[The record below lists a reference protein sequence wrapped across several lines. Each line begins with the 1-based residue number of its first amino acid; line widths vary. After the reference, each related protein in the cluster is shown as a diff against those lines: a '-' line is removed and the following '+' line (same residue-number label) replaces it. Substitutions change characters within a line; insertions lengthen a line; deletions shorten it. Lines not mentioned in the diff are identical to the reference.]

1 MQREAESYVWGT
13 NWSLADPGF
22 QALLAAARAAGWSRR
37 LGKQMFETTLGTDR
51 FRLRLVYHSMR
62 ARKTS
67 EKHATVSQ
75 IIRSF

>member
-22 QALLAAARAAGWSRR
+22 PALLASTWAAGWSRR
-37 LGKQMFETTLGTDR
+37 LGKQMFETALGTDR
-51 FRLRLVYHSMR
+51 FRLRLVYNSIR

-67 EKHATVSQ
+67 EKHATASQ